1 MTGPDASPNGVQ
13 PVSRSDRNYGFLDLF
28 WNWFGDGSNA
38 SSWYFGGLLALA
50 GLPFLFFNTFVL
62 TPLVILPWATLA
74 YIAYRYGATTVVL
87 ARPVLGMR
95 GSNLLLGISETVVQ
109 IGWTTVTTYIG
120 AASLVR
126 IWETASSPQADA
138 SPGKVP
144 LAVAIL
150 AIAVLQGIVAS
161 LGHVSIKILKWVSSL
176 LLLGFGGIETW
187 HVLNRWNLHQI
198 LSFHSTASSLSVPQL
213 IDITFINIWTW
224 LQVGDFAR
232 FSKSGTGAALGS
244 WLGLWVGQ
252 AWFVLVGAV
261 GVIGIG
267 LARGGELDPSD
278 ADPSQLMASLG
289 LSYVALFV
297 ILLSSVSVSAS
308 NLYGAGMAL
317 LAFARKKNRT
327 LRPFAALSAVST
339 VQVFTAFIPLFFV
352 SFIGY
357 FTDFLTTIG
366 GVFIP
371 LWTLVL
377 VDYLLFRKGRFHEES
392 LFAASSEG
400 SYWFRNGF
408 NVTGILSLGTGILF
422 FYGVGRIVPG
432 WISKT
437 GVSIPTIL
445 WTGVVYVLLYRSTL
459 NGKGSFGEPAE

>member
-1 MTGPDASPNGVQ
+1 MTGPEPSRDGVQ
-13 PVSRSDRNYGFLDLF
+13 PVSRDDRNYGFLDLF

-50 GLPFLFFNTFVL
+50 GLPFLFFNTLVL

-87 ARPVLGMR
+87 ARPVLGIR
-95 GSNLLLGISETVVQ
+95 GANLLLGVSETIVQ

-120 AASLVR
+120 AASLIR
-126 IWETASSPQADA
+126 IWETATHPDA
-138 SPGKVP
+138 AGAPGKML
-144 LAVAIL
+144 LAAAIL
-150 AIAVLQGIVAS
+150 AIALLQGIVAS

-176 LLLGFGGIETW
+176 LLLGFGGFETW
-187 HVLNRWNLHQI
+187 HVLGQWDLHRI
-198 LSFHSTASSLSVPQL
+198 LAFHATASSLSIPQL

-232 FSKSGTGAALGS
+232 FSKSGTGATLGS

-252 AWFVLVGAV
+252 AWFVMVGAI

-267 LARGGELDPSD
+267 LARGGHLDPSD
-278 ADPSQLMASLG
+278 ADPSQLMANLG
-289 LSYVALFV
+289 LSYVALSV
-297 ILLSSVSVSAS
+297 ILLSSVSVSSS

-317 LAFARKKNRT
+317 LSFARRKGRAIS
-327 LRPFAALSAVST
+327 PFAALSAVSS
-339 VQVFTAFIPLFFV
+339 VQVFTAFLPLFFA

-357 FTDFLTTIG
+357 FTDFLTAIG

-377 VDYLLFRKGRFHEES
+377 VDYLLCRKGRFHADS
-392 LFAASSEG
+392 LFAPSPGG

-408 NVTGILSLGTGILF
+408 NVTGILSLATGILF
-422 FYGVGRIVPG
+422 FYSAGQVVPG
-432 WISKT
+432 WIAKT
-437 GVSIPTIL
+437 GISIPTIL
-445 WTGVVYVLLYRSTL
+445 WTGVVYVLMVRSTL
-459 NGKGSFGEPAE
+459 NGQAVGKE